1 MNEFDWREY
10 LNLAKFL
17 LDLRG
22 SGISKEALYRCA
34 VSRAYYSAFGWA
46 RNYAQRNLGFKPTG
60 KGEDHKLVREI
71 LAKKGFIEIAEKLDD
86 LRKWRNSCDYQDVI
100 NKDLNSM
107 AFDSIK
113 HAEYIIQFLNKN

>member
-34 VSRAYYSAFGWA
+34 VSRAYYSAFCWA
-46 RNYAQRNLGFKPTG
+46 RNYAQRNLGFKPT
-60 KGEDHKLVREI
+60 KKTEDHKLVKET
-71 LAKKGFIEIAEKLDD
+71 LANKGFIKIAKKLDK
-86 LRKWRNSCDYQDVI
+86 LRKWRNSCDYKNVVSG
-100 NKDLNSM
+100 NLNSI
-107 AFDSIK
+107 AFNSIK
-113 HAEYIIQFLNKN
+113 YAEDIIQILK

>member
-17 LDLRG
+17 LNLE
-22 SGISKEALYRCA
+22 ISKISEEALYRCA
-34 VSRAYYSAFGWA
+34 VSRAYYSAFCWA

-71 LAKKGFIEIAEKLDD
+71 LAKKGFIEIAEKLDK
-86 LRKWRNSCDYQDVI
+86 LRKWHSCDYKDVI
-100 NKDLNSM
+100 YDDLNSM
-107 AFDSIK
+107 AFNSIK

>member
-17 LDLRG
+17 LDLK
-22 SGISKEALYRCA
+22 SSEVSKEALYRCA
-34 VSRAYYSAFGWA
+34 ISRAYYSAFCWA

-86 LRKWRNSCDYQDVI
+86 LRRWRNSCDYKDVI
-100 NKDLNSM
+100 DDDLNSI
-107 AFDSIK
+107 AFNLIK
-113 HAEYIIQFLNKN
+113 YAEDIIQILK

>member
-17 LDLRG
+17 LDLK
-22 SGISKEALYRCA
+22 SSEVSKEALYRCA
-34 VSRAYYSAFGWA
+34 ISRAYYSAFCWA

-86 LRKWRNSCDYQDVI
+86 LRRWRNSCDYKDVI
-100 NKDLNSM
+100 DNDLNSI
-107 AFDSIK
+107 AFNLIK
-113 HAEYIIQFLNKN
+113 YAEDIIQILK

>member
-17 LDLRG
+17 LGLK
-22 SGISKEALYRCA
+22 SSEISKEALYRCA
-34 VSRAYYSAFGWA
+34 VSRAYYSAFCWA
-46 RNYAQRNLGFKPTG
+46 RNYAQRNLGFKPT
-60 KGEDHKLVREI
+60 KKTEDHKLVREI
-71 LAKKGFIEIAEKLDD
+71 LAKEGFIEIVEKLDD

>member
-17 LDLRG
+17 LCLE
-22 SGISKEALYRCA
+22 SLVISKEALYRCA
-34 VSRAYYSAFGWA
+34 VSRAYYSAFCWA

-71 LAKKGFIEIAEKLDD
+71 LAKKGFIEIAGKLDE
-86 LRKWRNSCDYQDVI
+86 LRKWRNSCDYENVVSE
-100 NKDLNSM
+100 NLNSK
-107 AFDSIK
+107 AFNSIK
-113 HAEYIIQFLNKN
+113 YADDIIQILR

>member
-17 LDLRG
+17 LDLKS

-34 VSRAYYSAFGWA
+34 VSRAYYSAFCWA

-71 LAKKGFIEIAEKLDD
+71 LAKKGFIKIAKKLDK
-86 LRKWRNSCDYQDVI
+86 LRIWRNSCDYKDVI
-100 NKDLNSM
+100 NEDLNSK
-107 AFDSIK
+107 AFSSIK
-113 HAEYIIQFLNKN
+113 YADDIIQILR